1 MPWEEISWNSG
12 RTLTYPPQRN
22 IKSKLDLARPNNK
35 DSPSSKR
42 QQELRAELGQI
53 RTQQQ
58 SSKSSRGQVM
68 DKVKRLDETLKSRIA
83 ELKSRIP
90 TGGLREGLVR
100 GLLHVGMA
108 RGRADERG
116 LAALRGLRTIEDD
129 KPRPTL
135 SEFKALVREQYYMLL
150 IDQEATLAAIPDLLP
165 RDREVRRKAFAAL
178 RQVLNAA
185 GEVTGEAAQRLER
198 IAGLFGVEAD
208 AAHPTVTRPR
218 LATAS

>member
-1 MPWEEISWNSG
+1 MPAGDRCIGLPWEEISWNSG

-83 ELKSRIP
+83 EQK
-90 TGGLREGLVR
+90 V
-100 GLLHVGMA
+100 A
-108 RGRADERG
+108 RTDPA
-116 LAALRGLRTIEDD
+116 
-129 KPRPTL
+129 
-135 SEFKALVREQYYMLL
+135 
-150 IDQEATLAAIPDLLP
+150 
-165 RDREVRRKAFAAL
+165 
-178 RQVLNAA
+178 
-185 GEVTGEAAQRLER
+185 
-198 IAGLFGVEAD
+198 
-208 AAHPTVTRPR
+208 
-218 LATAS
+218 